1 MRAVNISLHL
11 LGPEDGEFITFLHG
25 FPTCSHDYHQ
35 VRPPSSISV
44 QSMPFDTDI
53 VPCAFGLW
61 GCLVLITTR
70 RACTAAGGPV
80 VALPPAAV
88 GLPGLR

>member
-1 MRAVNISLHL
+1 MHAVNISLHL

-35 VRPPSSISV
+35 VRPPSISV
-44 QSMPFDTDI
+44 PSMPFDTDV
-53 VPCAFGLW
+53 VPCALGW
-61 GCLVLITTR
+61 GCLVLITTL

-80 VALPPAAV
+80 VALPTAAV